1 MKIHLRL
8 QRLIIYVLW
17 LIILVVLF
25 DYFRVWFLM
34 MALIIALAGGA
45 LDVLLLYLM
54 AGKTQV
60 TVETEKASTEKNGD
74 VPVFIH
80 IVHDSMIPSSELRLT
95 LFSENEFYGSSQE
108 IEIAYPLYS
117 AEDYH
122 EKLPVTFTMLGT
134 YRFRL
139 QQASIRDFL
148 GFVDLKIPLDSETE
162 LSVFPESEEVTEEKT
177 GHLDDYMSEAD
188 ESAQRGQK
196 SDSQG
201 LCDSLGSSNSDSP
214 QQADDSGK

>member
-1 MKIHLRL
+1 M
-8 QRLIIYVLW
+8 LW

-60 TVETEKASTEKNGD
+60 TVETETASTEKNGD

-117 AEDYH
+117 DEDYH

-177 GHLDDYMSEAD
+177 GHLDDYMSEDD
-188 ESAQRGQK
+188 ESAQRG
-196 SDSQG
+196 
-201 LCDSLGSSNSDSP
+201 LF
-214 QQADDSGK
+214 

>member
-1 MKIHLRL
+1 MNKIHLRL

-25 DYFRVWFLM
+25 DYFRVWFLI

-60 TVETEKASTEKNGD
+60 TVETETASTEKNGD

-108 IEIAYPLYS
+108 TEIAYPLYS
-117 AEDYH
+117 AEDYR
-122 EKLPVTFTMLGT
+122 EKLPVTFTMPGT

-162 LSVFPESEEVTEEKT
+162 ISVFPESEEVAEEKT
-177 GHLDDYMSEAD
+177 GHLDEEDK
-188 ESAQRGQK
+188 G
-196 SDSQG
+196 
-201 LCDSLGSSNSDSP
+201 NT
-214 QQADDSGK
+214 